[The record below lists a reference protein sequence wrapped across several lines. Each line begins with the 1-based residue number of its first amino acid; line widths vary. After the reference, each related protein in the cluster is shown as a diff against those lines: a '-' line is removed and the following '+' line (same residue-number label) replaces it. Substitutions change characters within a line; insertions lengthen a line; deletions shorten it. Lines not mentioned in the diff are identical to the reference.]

1 MNECVECIYSRMGT
15 SDDQDMPVFKC
26 HRYPPQIFLDAD
38 GEVAQAFPDAW
49 MTCGEF
55 TPAEKTSDVVG
66 E

>member
-1 MNECVECIYSRMGT
+1 MGT